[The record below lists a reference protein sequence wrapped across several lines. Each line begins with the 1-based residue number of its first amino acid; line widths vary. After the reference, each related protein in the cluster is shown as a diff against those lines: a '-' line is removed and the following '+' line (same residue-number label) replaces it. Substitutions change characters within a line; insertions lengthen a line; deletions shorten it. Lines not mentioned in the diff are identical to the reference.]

1 MACFALFAC
10 SHADEPDPNQQ
21 NTQRTLLVYMVANNN
36 LGSNGWDESD
46 IKEMQTAVDAG
57 ALNGGRL
64 LVYHAD
70 YRSDPELI
78 ELIAGEDPV
87 VHRTYTYKDGMSV
100 EAEHMRS
107 IFSDMRA
114 IAPNKEYGLVLW
126 SHGTGWR
133 ETANSRATA
142 APMKPYSFGVDAS
155 SEMKVTSL
163 ASALE
168 GQNFAFIYF
177 DCCHMAT
184 IEVVYEL
191 RHVTP
196 YIVASATELP
206 IQGMRYDD
214 NIPVFFTRDFNKES
228 LITAANNT
236 FSYYDS
242 QTGSLRACTMAVI
255 ETGKLDALAQA
266 TRNIMETAPVLPDDY
281 EKIWL
286 SRPRS
291 TGVTLYDFGDYIHAL
306 PVSPDLIK
314 AWENAYAN
322 VVLYHDAT
330 PTYISLDLSTFNGL
344 ATFIVESADD
354 SYTDGYRNQSW
365 WKDVV
370 SHNPQFN

>member
-1 MACFALFAC
+1 
-10 SHADEPDPNQQ
+10 
-21 NTQRTLLVYMVANNN
+21 MVANNN
-36 LGSNGWDESD
+36 LGSSGWDDSD
-46 IKEMQTAVDAG
+46 INEMQTAVDAG

-70 YRSDPELI
+70 YKADPELL
-78 ELIAGEDPV
+78 ELVAGQDPI
-87 VHRTYTYKDGMSV
+87 VHRTYSYSDGISIDV
-100 EAEHMRS
+100 DHMRGV
-107 IFSDMRA
+107 FADMRT
-114 IAPNKEYGLVLW
+114 IAPNKEYGLILW

-133 ETANSRATA
+133 ETASSRASS
-142 APMKPYSFGVDAS
+142 APMRPYSFGVDGSA
-155 SEMKVTSL
+155 EMKVTSL

-196 YIVASATELP
+196 YIAASATELP
-206 IQGMRYDD
+206 IQGMRYDY
-214 NIPVFFTRDFNKES
+214 NIPVFFTRDFDVSS
-228 LITAANNT
+228 LIAAATNT
-236 FSYYDS
+236 FNFYDS
-242 QTGSLRACTMAVI
+242 QTGSMRACTMTVI
-255 ETGKLDALAQA
+255 ETGKLDALARA
-266 TRNIMETAPVLPDDY
+266 TRDIMAETPVLPADY

-306 PVSPDLIK
+306 PVSTALMK
-314 AWENAYAN
+314 AWENAYAD
-322 VVLYHDAT
+322 VVLYHNAT
-330 PTYISLDLSTFNGL
+330 PTYVSIDLSGFTGL
-344 ATFIVESADD
+344 ASFIVESADD
-354 SYTDGYRNQSW
+354 ANTDGYRNQSW